1 MFGRLKTV
9 VIITGIGILAANC
22 LAQDQEPANA
32 EQSES
37 PKLQPN
43 AAVSSSQDAQSL
55 MDKVSLIIGHSTVA
69 RLKQQGVEL
78 NEASLIKGIRLA
90 LNDEEVGM
98 TPEEMRNVM
107 MAYQKVVE
115 KQQIEKMTL
124 LAKKNKA
131 EGDTFMAENAKKEN
145 VKTMDN
151 GVQYEVLEEGNG
163 EQPKASDRVQVH
175 YHGTLPDG
183 TVFDSSL
190 HPLDGSDPEPAEFGV
205 SQVVEGFSAALQ
217 AMKVGDKWKVA
228 IPGEKAYGMRGKGKI
243 EPNQTLIFEIQLL
256 DIVK

>member
-9 VIITGIGILAANC
+9 VLVTGIGILAANC
-22 LAQDQEPANA
+22 LAQDPEPAGA
-32 EQSES
+32 EKTEV

-43 AAVSSSQDAQSL
+43 AAVSNSQDAQSL
-55 MDKVSLIIGHSTVA
+55 MDKVSLIIGHSTVS

-78 NEASLIKGIRLA
+78 SEAKLVEGIQLA
-90 LNDEEVGM
+90 LKDEEIGM
-98 TPEEMRNVM
+98 TQEEIRNVM

-115 KQQIEKMTL
+115 KRQIEKMTL

-131 EGDTFMAENAKKEN
+131 EGDTFLAENAKKEN

-151 GVQYEVLEEGNG
+151 GVQYEVLEEGSG
-163 EQPKASDRVQVH
+163 EQPQVSNRVRVH

-205 SQVVEGFSAALQ
+205 NQVVAGFSAALQ

-243 EPNQTLIFEIQLL
+243 GPNQTLIFEIHLL